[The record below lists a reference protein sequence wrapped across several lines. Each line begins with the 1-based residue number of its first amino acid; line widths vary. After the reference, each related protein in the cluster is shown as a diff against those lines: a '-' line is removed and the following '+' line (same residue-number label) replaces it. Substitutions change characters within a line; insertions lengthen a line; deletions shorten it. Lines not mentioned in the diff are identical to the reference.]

1 LVPDSINAGRNQDVH
16 PGMVLLS
23 TAQGVARAQWR
34 TKGY

>member
-23 TAQGVARAQWR
+23 TAQGVAGAQWR
-34 TKGY
+34 TKG